1 MPLILTQIDYTVD
14 DRSCRV
20 RVKKV
25 EAPVG
30 RPQDYSTV
38 PTYMVDLE
46 GKEVYAGRASVT
58 YTTTSDTNKGGSDD
72 DGGDELAII
81 QDGEVVD
88 KTIIAINDD
97 EEKEVVFSNINP
109 NATITFRLTA
119 WDDVIKAINQT
130 LASLQQ
136 TNIPA
141 ATPTQKLANYIVTY
155 NKNTGL
161 IKFIITPNL
170 DSNCTWFRFHLRKT
184 ADSTS
189 DLLKN
194 SAAADSSGQVW
205 KQSKQGEK
213 VKFEFIVSNPSDVNK
228 FYAANVYQS
237 ETKGYKQ
244 GIYAG
249 FLGAYYFPQSASDDS
264 ISPNLPSDTPSN
276 TEPEDV
282 STAKFVAAVTRSP
295 AENSTDYQDNFSITI
310 APLKALELGHQYS
323 ITIKEKNK
331 NKAEADLWST
341 TEEINNSTII
351 EEVTPFRLLNS
362 NSEDGKAIIHQ
373 NTYYLVTVTDKG
385 ISLGTQEIIAPGIEL
400 RMGSFIV
407 PKDTKYST
415 GFAVEV
421 KPYLKDNAN
430 SGCPWYHIIIE
441 KENDEVG
448 LYTKSVWAS
457 LPFTINDGVKIYNY
471 SSKVKVFF
479 NHLAA
484 ETRYY
489 ISVYQSEK
497 PNIIYGLHAGQLEPD
512 SEDTSSAIIPN
523 SGKPYINTLSVLSRE
538 EEAIAGYP
546 LILDSISPVHTIKDN
561 LDLTYHLSA
570 GTSDADVQHLEIK
583 VMRLSNNRLLGNSP
597 DGIIYKEVKQNELGA
612 VTISAEKD
620 LITQAWEPGALYKI
634 QIRYGSVPLEEPW
647 NYDAEQVKAWRD
659 HNLLSEWSNVLVV
672 KYITGF
678 NAVIQEFAEGDS
690 ASALHIFSQYTPTFT
705 GIVTPLSAAD
715 KEPVTQC
722 KFDLYDDNENLL
734 ETSDWIVGNGND
746 PYRFNY
752 MFEDYT
758 IYQIQYSYK
767 TLNGFEGSSAKSS
780 FEIIINE
787 LEEQL
792 EGVSLIATSKE
803 EEFNRESGT
812 IRLYLNGETDFTGSY
827 VLSRASEED
836 NFRRYTDLQVYNWYQ
851 QKKVEE
857 LIFTD
862 YTVESGVLYRYAFQ
876 KLDESGL
883 RTSSIFSDLV
893 EINLEYAYLYRDGIQ
908 LKLELDNK
916 MNSFKHTVQRTKQD
930 TLGGRYP
937 KFLANGY
944 TYYAEFP
951 VTGLISFQADEQQ
964 TFISQRPDGIYAGT
978 KLIAPAR
985 KFEQPWLEQRVLDN
999 IVAETDDNRFAI
1011 DYSLGHNNY
1020 FVERRFREAV
1030 ESWLNDFN
1038 YKLFRSC
1045 SEGNIPVML
1054 MNISM
1059 TPNETLGRLIYSF
1072 TATAYEAFEPTLENY
1087 FTYGIQTKT
1096 KAVSLT
1102 ELAGTMEDFGQ
1113 FVVSESGTNVY
1124 QAISDIIAQTT
1135 VLDGKYKE
1143 SLTGLTYLSIE
1154 QAADARGP
1162 YSITVNG
1169 TTITQPEGRKYVV
1182 TDKVTS
1188 LIANTAGLIINY
1200 KCEKE
1205 LVLTEEAKVIDS
1217 MITTVQFGQIILNN
1231 SISDIVELIKEQI
1244 NKDSE
1249 LEKEEL
1255 GRIIYLAITDT
1266 DPTAQIT
1273 INEAE
1278 TYIVGETCQFILD
1291 NPPITITSLAID
1303 KPAII
1308 NFKAT
1313 KITTK
1318 YQKVG

>member
-1 MPLILTQIDYTVD
+1 MPLALTQIKYIVD
-14 DRSCRV
+14 DRSCCV
-20 RVKKV
+20 GVKKV
-25 EAPVG
+25 KAPAG
-30 RPQDYSTV
+30 IPQDYSTV

-46 GKEVYAGRASVT
+46 GKEVYTRSTPVT
-58 YTTTSDTNKGGSDD
+58 YTTTPDTKKGGSDD
-72 DGGDELAII
+72 SGGDELAII

-119 WDDVIKAINQT
+119 WDDVIKAIDQT

-170 DSNCTWFRFHLRKT
+170 NSNCNWFRFHLRKT

-213 VKFEFIVSNPSDVNK
+213 VEFEFIVSNPSDVNK

-264 ISPNLPSDTPSN
+264 ITTNPPEGI
-276 TEPEDV
+276 EPEDLT
-282 STAKFVAAVTRSP
+282 TAKFVAAVSRSQDST
-295 AENSTDYQDNFSITI
+295 STDYKDSFSIVITSLRAI
-310 APLKALELGHQYS
+310 THDYK
-323 ITIKEKNK
+323 ITIKDK
-331 NKAEADLWST
+331 T
-341 TEEINNSTII
+341 NNAILQDNGTDTAF
-351 EEVTPFRLLNS
+351 VRTLL
-362 NSEDGKAIIHQ
+362 SETDKDIIHQ
-373 NTYYLVTVTDKG
+373 NTYYLVTVTDNN
-385 ISLGTQEIIAPGIEL
+385 ISLGTQEIIAPGVEL
-400 RMGSFIV
+400 RKGSFIV
-407 PKDTKYST
+407 PENTCYST
-415 GFAVEV
+415 DFAVEV
-421 KPYLKDNAN
+421 TPYLENNNTSD
-430 SGCPWYHIIIE
+430 CPWYHIIIE

-489 ISVYQSEK
+489 ISVYQSEE

-523 SGKPYINTLSVLSRE
+523 SGKPYINTLNVLSRGK
-538 EEAIAGYP
+538 EAIAGYP
-546 LILDSISPVHTIKDN
+546 LILDSTSPVHTIKDN

-597 DGIIYKEVKQNELGA
+597 DGIIYKEVGLNELGKI
-612 VTISAEKD
+612 TISAEKD

-659 HNLLSEWSNVLVV
+659 NNLLSEWSNVLVV

-678 NAVIQEFAEGDS
+678 NAVIQNFAEEADS
-690 ASALHIFSQYTPTFT
+690 STLHILSQYTPTFT
-705 GIVTPLSAAD
+705 GIVTPLSVAD

-787 LEEQL
+787 LEQL
-792 EGVSLIATSKE
+792 EGVSLVATSKE

-851 QKKVEE
+851 ENKYDD

-883 RTSSIFSDLV
+883 RTSSVFSDLV

-964 TFISQRPDGIYAGT
+964 TFISQKLDGIYAGT

-985 KFEQPWLEQRVLDN
+985 KFEQPWLEQRDLDN
-999 IVAETDDNRFAI
+999 IVVETDDNRFAI

-1072 TATAYEAFEPTLENY
+1072 TATAYEAFEPILENY

-1096 KAVSLT
+1096 KAVSLA

-1113 FVVSESGTNVY
+1113 FVVNESGTNVY

-1135 VLDGKYKE
+1135 ILDGKYKE

-1154 QAADARGP
+1154 QTADTRGP

-1188 LIANTAGLIINY
+1188 LIANSTGLIINY

-1205 LVLTEEAKVIDS
+1205 LILTEEAKVIDS
-1217 MITTVQFGQIILNN
+1217 MITTVQFGQIVLDNPSSNI
-1231 SISDIVELIKEQI
+1231 IELITNQI
-1244 NKDSE
+1244 VGTSPD
-1249 LEKEEL
+1249 LEEEKL

-1278 TYIVGETCQFILD
+1278 TYIVGETCQFILN

>member
-1 MPLILTQIDYTVD
+1 MLSLVQANYVADVGGGAKIVARFKNS
-14 DRSCRV
+14 DRTP
-20 RVKKV
+20 KPATFKT
-25 EAPVG
+25 EQNG
-30 RPQDYSTV
+30 
-38 PTYMVDLE
+38 
-46 GKEVYAGRASVT
+46 EVTDNV
-58 YTTTSDTNKGGSDD
+58 TTTIAADST
-72 DGGDELAII
+72 
-81 QDGEVVD
+81 QD
-88 KTIIAINDD
+88 I
-97 EEKEVVFSNINP
+97 VFSN
-109 NATITFRLTA
+109 NAPDVPVIFHITMY
-119 WDDVIKAINQT
+119 DDLLNAIENALISFDNT
-130 LASLQQ
+130 V
-136 TNIPA
+136 TTTVEVKP
-141 ATPTQKLANYIVTY
+141 KLANYIVY
-155 NKNTGL
+155 YHKNGDNATATVRF
-161 IKFIITPNL
+161 KVTPKIE
-170 DSNCTWFRFHLRKT
+170 SNCDWFRFHLRKT
-184 ADSTS
+184 SDTS
-189 DLLKN
+189 SNLLENHSNAN
-194 SAAADSSGQVW
+194 SQKQVW
-205 KQSKQGEK
+205 LQSKNGELVTLETTVALPPDGIDITK
-213 VKFEFIVSNPSDVNK
+213 Y
-228 FYAANVYQS
+228 YAANVFQS
-237 ETKGYKQ
+237 EAEGYKK
-244 GIYAG
+244 GANAG
-249 FLGAYYFPQSASDDS
+249 YLGAYYFPQGAGDDS
-264 ISPNLPSDTPSN
+264 ISPNLPSNTPSN

-295 AENSTDYQDNFSITI
+295 AENSTDYQDNFSIAV

-341 TEEINNSTII
+341 TEEINNSTTI
-351 EEVTPFRLLNS
+351 EEVTSFRLLNM
-362 NSEDGKAIIHQ
+362 NSEDDKAIIHQ
-373 NTYYLVTVTDKG
+373 NTYYLVTVTDNG

-430 SGCPWYHIIIE
+430 SGCPWYHIIVE
-441 KENDEVG
+441 KDNDNIG
-448 LYTKSVWAS
+448 LYTKQAWVS
-457 LPFTINDGVKIYNY
+457 LPFNTNNNGDKIYNY
-471 SSKVKVFF
+471 GSTIKVFF

-484 ETRYY
+484 ETKYY
-489 ISVYQSEK
+489 ISVYQSEE
-497 PNIIYGLHAGQLEPD
+497 PNIVYGLHAGQLEPD
-512 SEDTSSAIIPN
+512 SEDTSSVVIPN
-523 SGKPYINTLSVLSRE
+523 SGKPYINTLSVLSRG

-546 LILDSISPVHTIKDN
+546 LILDSTSPVHTIKDN

-583 VMRLSNNRLLGNSP
+583 VMRLSNNRLLGDSP
-597 DGIIYKEVKQNELGA
+597 DGLIYKDVKLNELGKI
-612 VTISAEKD
+612 TISAEKD

-678 NAVIQEFAEGDS
+678 NAVIQDFAEEADPS
-690 ASALHIFSQYTPTFT
+690 TLHILSQYTPTFT

-792 EGVSLIATSKE
+792 EEVSLVATSKE

-812 IRLYLNGETDFTGSY
+812 IRLYLKKKSDTDNYIFTGSY

-836 NFRRYTDLQVYNWYQ
+836 NFRRYTDLQIYNWYQ
-851 QKKVEE
+851 ENKYDD

-964 TFISQRPDGIYAGT
+964 TFISQKPDGIYAGT

-999 IVAETDDNRFAI
+999 IVVETDDNRFAI
-1011 DYSLGHNNY
+1011 DYSLGHDNY
-1020 FVERRFREAV
+1020 FVERGFREAV

-1038 YKLFRSC
+1038 YKLFRSR

-1087 FTYGIQTKT
+1087 FTYGIQAKT
-1096 KAVSLT
+1096 KVVSLA

-1113 FVVSESGTNVY
+1113 FVVSGSGTNVY

-1135 VLDGKYKE
+1135 ILDGKYKE

-1154 QAADARGP
+1154 QTADTRGP

-1188 LIANTAGLIINY
+1188 LIANSTGLIINY

-1217 MITTVQFGQIILNN
+1217 MTAAVQFGQIVLNN
-1231 SISDIVELIKEQI
+1231 PSSNIIELITNQI
-1244 NKDSE
+1244 VGTSPDSE
-1249 LEKEEL
+1249 EEKL

-1266 DPTAQIT
+1266 DPTARVT
-1273 INEAE
+1273 INNEN
-1278 TYIVGETCQFILD
+1278 YIVGETCQFILN

-1313 KITTK
+1313 KITIK

>member
-1 MPLILTQIDYTVD
+1 MPLALTQINYTVD
-14 DRSCRV
+14 DRCCCV
-20 RVKKV
+20 RVTKV
-25 EAPVG
+25 KAPAG
-30 RPQDYSTV
+30 IPRDYSTV

-46 GKEVYAGRASVT
+46 GKEVYTGHAPVT
-58 YTTTSDTNKGGSDD
+58 YTTASGTNKSGG
-72 DGGDELAII
+72 GGDELAII

-88 KTIIAINDD
+88 KTIIEINDD

-119 WDDVIKAINQT
+119 WDDVIKAIDQT

-170 DSNCTWFRFHLRKT
+170 NSNCNWFRFHLRKT
-184 ADSTS
+184 EDSTS

-213 VKFEFIVSNPSDVNK
+213 VEFEFIVSNPSDVNK

-244 GIYAG
+244 GTYAG
-249 FLGAYYFPQSASDDS
+249 FLGAYYFPQGAGDDS
-264 ISPNLPSDTPSN
+264 ITTNSKDGA
-276 TEPEDV
+276 EPVDLT
-282 STAKFVAAVTRSP
+282 TAKFVASVSRIKE
-295 AENSTDYQDNFSITI
+295 ENSTNYTDNFNIDI
-310 APLKALELGHQYS
+310 VPLRGDSHSYQ
-323 ITIKEKNK
+323 ITIKNK
-331 NKAEADLWST
+331 T
-341 TEEINNSTII
+341 NNVPLYEGTATSYT
-351 EEVTPFRLLNS
+351 RNL
-362 NSEDGKAIIHQ
+362 DGENDKSIIHQ
-373 NTYYLVTVTDKG
+373 NTYYLVTVTDNG
-385 ISLGTQEIIAPGIEL
+385 VSLGTQEIMAPGVEL
-400 RMGSFIV
+400 KLGSFIV
-407 PKDTKYST
+407 PKETVYST
-415 GFAVEV
+415 GFSVEIA
-421 KPYLKDNAN
+421 PYSEDNET
-430 SGCPWYHIIIE
+430 SDCPWYHIIIE

-489 ISVYQSEK
+489 ISVYQSKK

-546 LILDSISPVHTIKDN
+546 LILDSTSPVHTIKDN

-597 DGIIYKEVKQNELGA
+597 DGIIYKAVKQDELGA

-634 QIRYGSVPLEEPW
+634 QIRYGSVPLEEILGKPW
-647 NYDAEQVKAWRD
+647 VYDAEQVKAWRD
-659 HNLLSEWSNVLVV
+659 NNLLSEWSNVLVV

-722 KFDLYDDNENLL
+722 KFDLYDDNDNLL

-746 PYRFNY
+746 PYRFSY
-752 MFEDYT
+752 LFEDYT
-758 IYQIQYSYK
+758 IYQIQYSYR
-767 TLNGFEGSSAKSS
+767 TLNGFEGSSAKNS

-792 EGVSLIATSKE
+792 EGVRLVATSKE

-812 IRLYLNGETDFTGSY
+812 IRLYLKKKTVNDNYIFTGSY

-851 QKKVEE
+851 ENKYDD

-964 TFISQRPDGIYAGT
+964 TFISQKPDGIYAGT

-1038 YKLFRSC
+1038 YKLFRSR

-1054 MNISM
+1054 MNLSM

-1087 FTYGIQTKT
+1087 FTYGIQTKDE
-1096 KAVSLT
+1096 AISLS
-1102 ELAGTMEDFGQ
+1102 ELAGTLEGFGQ
-1113 FVVSESGTNVY
+1113 YIVTEVGEDVY
-1124 QAISDIIAQTT
+1124 SAISGAIAETK

-1143 SLTGLTYLSIE
+1143 SLTGLTYLSVE
-1154 QAADARGP
+1154 YAADARGP
-1162 YSITVNG
+1162 YSIIVNG

-1188 LIANTAGLIINY
+1188 LVANSTGLIINY

-1231 SISDIVELIKEQI
+1231 SSSDIVELIKEQI
-1244 NKDSE
+1244 INEGSE
-1249 LEKEEL
+1249 LEKEQL
-1255 GRIIYLAITDT
+1255 GRITYLAITDT

-1278 TYIVGETCQFILD
+1278 TYIVGETCQFILN
-1291 NPPITITSLAID
+1291 NPPIAITSLAID

>member
-1 MPLILTQIDYTVD
+1 MPLVLTQINYTVD
-14 DRSCRV
+14 DRRCCV
-20 RVKKV
+20 RVTKV
-25 EAPVG
+25 KAPAG
-30 RPQDYSTV
+30 IPRDYSTV

-46 GKEVYAGRASVT
+46 GEEVYTGRTSVT
-58 YTTTSDTNKGGSDD
+58 YTTAPGTNKSGG
-72 DGGDELAII
+72 GGDELAII

-88 KTIIAINDD
+88 KTIIELNDG
-97 EEKEVVFSNINP
+97 EEKEVIFSNINP
-109 NATITFRLTA
+109 NASITFRLTTQ
-119 WDDVIKAINQT
+119 DNVIKAINQT
-130 LASLQQ
+130 LALLQQ

-141 ATPTQKLANYIVTY
+141 TALTQKLANYIVTY
-155 NKNTGL
+155 NKDTGL
-161 IKFIITPNL
+161 VKFIITPNL
-170 DSNCTWFRFHLRKT
+170 NSNCNWFRFHLRKT
-184 ADSTS
+184 SDNTS

-194 SAAADSSGQVW
+194 SAVADSSGQVW
-205 KQSKQGEK
+205 KQSKNGEK
-213 VKFEFIVSNPSDVNK
+213 VEFEFTISNPSDSDK

-244 GIYAG
+244 GINAG
-249 FLGAYYFPQSASDDS
+249 FLGAYYFPRSASDDS
-264 ISPNLPSDTPSN
+264 ITTNSPGG
-276 TEPEDV
+276 TEPEDLT
-282 STAKFVAAVTRSP
+282 TAKFVASVSR
-295 AENSTDYQDNFSITI
+295 
-310 APLKALELGHQYS
+310 
-323 ITIKEKNK
+323 IKEKN
-331 NKAEADLWST
+331 ST
-341 TEEINNSTII
+341 NYTDNLNIDI
-351 EEVTPFRLLNS
+351 VPLRGNS
-362 NSEDGKAIIHQ
+362 NSHSYQITIKDKTNNVLYEGTATSYTRTLLGEDDKFIIHQ
-373 NTYYLVTVTDKG
+373 NTYYLVTVTDNG
-385 ISLGTQEIIAPGIEL
+385 VSLGTQEIMAPGVEL
-400 RMGSFIV
+400 KLGSFIV
-407 PKDTKYST
+407 PKETVYST

-421 KPYLKDNAN
+421 KPYLENNAN

-441 KENDEVG
+441 KDNDNIG
-448 LYTKSVWAS
+448 LYTKQAWVS
-457 LPFTINDGVKIYNY
+457 LPFNINNENKIYNY
-471 SSKVKVFF
+471 NSTIKVFF
-479 NHLAA
+479 SHLAA
-484 ETRYY
+484 ETKYY

-497 PNIIYGLHAGQLEPD
+497 PNIVYGLHAGQLEPD
-512 SEDTSSAIIPN
+512 SEDTSSVVIPN
-523 SGKPYINTLSVLSRE
+523 SGKPYINTLSVLSRG

-546 LILDSISPVHTIKDN
+546 LILDSTSPVHTIKDN

-570 GTSDADVQHLEIK
+570 GTSDEDVQHLEIK
-583 VMRLSNNRLLGNSP
+583 VMRLSNNKLLGNNP
-597 DGIIYKEVKQNELGA
+597 DGIIYKEVKQDKLGA

-634 QIRYGSVPLEEPW
+634 QIRYGSVPLEEILGKPW
-647 NYDAEQVKAWRD
+647 VYDAEQVKAWRD
-659 HNLLSEWSNVLVV
+659 NNLLSEWSNVLVV

-678 NAVIQEFAEGDS
+678 NAVIQEFAEENS
-690 ASALHIFSQYTPTFT
+690 ASTLHVLSQYTPTFT

-722 KFDLYDDNENLL
+722 KFDLYDDNDNLL

-746 PYRFNY
+746 PYRFSY
-752 MFEDYT
+752 LFEDYT
-758 IYQIQYSYK
+758 IYQIQYSYR
-767 TLNGFEGSSAKSS
+767 TLNGFEGSSAKNS

-964 TFISQRPDGIYAGT
+964 TFISQKPDGIYAGT

-1038 YKLFRSC
+1038 YKLFRSH

-1096 KAVSLT
+1096 NAVSLA
-1102 ELAGTMEDFGQ
+1102 ELAGTMEEFGQ
-1113 FVVSESGTNVY
+1113 FVVSETGTDVY
-1124 QAISDIIAQTT
+1124 QAISNIIAQTT

-1143 SLTGLTYLSIE
+1143 SLTGLTYLSVE

-1162 YSITVNG
+1162 YSIIVNG

-1188 LIANTAGLIINY
+1188 LVANSTGLIINY

-1217 MITTVQFGQIILNN
+1217 MITTVQFGQIILDNPSSN
-1231 SISDIVELIKEQI
+1231 IIELITSQI
-1244 NKDSE
+1244 VGTSSDLK
-1249 LEKEEL
+1249 KEEL
-1255 GRIIYLAITDT
+1255 GRITYLAITDT
-1266 DPTAQIT
+1266 DPTARIT

-1278 TYIVGETCQFILD
+1278 TYIVGETCQFILN
-1291 NPPITITSLAID
+1291 NPPIAITSLAID